1 MKKSE
6 HSLRNLSN
14 TSKYTNICIVGIPE
28 GKEKGKEKIF
38 EKIMAENFPNFMK
51 YMIINIQE
59 AQQTPSKVNSKKPTP
74 NSQKPKTKSKY

>member
-1 MKKSE
+1 MHCGYPRRK
-6 HSLRNLSN
+6 R
-14 TSKYTNICIVGIPE
+14 
-28 GKEKGKEKIF
+28 EKGKEKIF

-74 NSQKPKTKSKY
+74 NFQKPKKKKSKY